1 MYFPLFPTLFILSRW
16 TERTTNEKERKK
28 LNSLSRKLDLF
39 HNLKVW
45 KGKPTQTEKN
55 EKLRKKLKEEI

>member
-1 MYFPLFPTLFILSRW
+1 MKK
-16 TERTTNEKERKK
+16 KEKK

-45 KGKPTQTEKN
+45 KGKPTPTNREK
-55 EKLRKKLKEEI
+55 